1 MTARAGSYDR
11 STDLLLAGSRS
22 SRETVDEGP
31 VERAKRDPAAFGDL
45 YDRYCGL
52 IYRYVYS
59 RVHERALAED
69 ITEDVFFKA
78 LRHIH
83 QYRNM
88 GRPFSAW
95 LYQIANRAVADHYR
109 AGRGELDLEQ
119 AMDLPA
125 CDSNVLDEVI
135 RRERIRRVWQAIG
148 RLPRQQRTAMALK
161 FSEDRTLEEIG
172 QVMGKSSAA
181 VKLLVYRAVQRLRRE
196 LPPLESEEP

>member
-1 MTARAGSYDR
+1 MKARAGSYDR

-22 SRETVDEGP
+22 SREPVDEGP

-135 RRERIRRVWQAIG
+135 PARAHPSRLAGDRPASPPAADRHGPEVLGGQDARRDRPGDGKELGGGQAPRVSRCPAITTG
-148 RLPRQQRTAMALK
+148 
-161 FSEDRTLEEIG
+161 
-172 QVMGKSSAA
+172 AA
-181 VKLLVYRAVQRLRRE
+181 PFGV
-196 LPPLESEEP
+196 

>member
-1 MTARAGSYDR
+1 MKARAGSYDR

-22 SRETVDEGP
+22 SREPVDEGP

-148 RLPRQQRTAMALK
+148 RLPRQQRTAMAPEVLRGQDARR
-161 FSEDRTLEEIG
+161 DRPGDGKELGGG
-172 QVMGKSSAA
+172 QAPRVSRCPAITTGAA
-181 VKLLVYRAVQRLRRE
+181 PFGV
-196 LPPLESEEP
+196 

>member
-1 MTARAGSYDR
+1 MKARAGSYDR

-22 SRETVDEGP
+22 SREPVDEGP

-95 LYQIANRAVADHYR
+95 LYQIANRAVAD
-109 AGRGELDLEQ
+109 
-119 AMDLPA
+119 PT
-125 CDSNVLDEVI
+125 V
-135 RRERIRRVWQAIG
+135 
-148 RLPRQQRTAMALK
+148 P
-161 FSEDRTLEEIG
+161 
-172 QVMGKSSAA
+172 AA
-181 VKLLVYRAVQRLRRE
+181 VSSISSRRWTFRRATQTFSTR
-196 LPPLESEEP
+196 